1 MCDILLVKDDEG
13 VAKSLSTWLTAAY
26 RHSMGEDIAEANPLV
41 FSRVASLAE
50 LDNHKFD
57 RHDCIILDLLL
68 RDSDI
73 PHTFSWLAR
82 NARNIPPVIVITA
95 MPDSGSKDTYEMP
108 AFQNGALGFIH
119 KEEVFTKEGIMRL
132 LRRIY
137 VVGAV
142 QNFWSRKENH
152 ATACQH

>member
-1 MCDILLVKDDEG
+1 MCDILLVEDDEG

-26 RHSMGEDIAEANPLV
+26 RTSMGAEIAKANPLV

-50 LDNHKFD
+50 LDNHKLEK
-57 RHDCIILDLLL
+57 HDCIILDLLL

-73 PHTFSWLAR
+73 PQTFDWLAK
-82 NARNIPPVIVITA
+82 NARNIPPVIVVTA
-95 MPDSGSKDTYEMP
+95 MPDDRKRNTYEMP

-119 KEEVFTKEGIMRL
+119 KEEVFTKDGIMRL

-142 QNFWSRKENH
+142 RNFWNRKDNYA
-152 ATACQH
+152 ATG